1 MVSKYNTE
9 RKYREG
15 QENRK
20 QIFKFI
26 EDYIELH
33 GYFPSNR
40 EIEENTGL
48 SKATVQ
54 RHMKKFELD
63 GIIAT
68 EHPNTPRAYRLVG
81 YEYRRVRR

>member
-9 RKYREG
+9 INFRVG
-15 QENRK
+15 QENLK
-20 QIFKFI
+20 EIFMFI
-26 EDYIELH
+26 EYYIELH

-40 EIEENTGL
+40 EFEETTGL

-81 YEYRRVRR
+81 YEYRRVRG

>member
-20 QIFKFI
+20 EIFKFV

-40 EIEENTGL
+40 EIEETTGL

-63 GIIAT
+63 GANVNRWIEISKET
-68 EHPNTPRAYRLVG
+68 LEKHFV
-81 YEYRRVRR
+81 EVEV